1 MQFYFIVT
9 KIMFIPICMLHWY
22 DNSDHTIR
30 KLRIVNY
37 IIVHTISWK
46 QRLCLSQ
53 WAANGFLHGILFWKR
68 KEADRKINAVTK
80 SLLSLAP
87 RSESR
92 CVNVLKAWNLVT
104 RLLIVIFISSNNG
117 SSFCII
123 DRCDDATFA
132 LLNVLNDISSDVK
145 QCI

>member
-1 MQFYFIVT
+1 
-9 KIMFIPICMLHWY
+9 MFIPICMLYWY
-22 DNSDHTIR
+22 DNSDYTIR

-37 IIVHTISWK
+37 IIMHTVSWK
-46 QRLCLSQ
+46 RRLCLSQ
-53 WAANGFLHGILFWKR
+53 WAANGFLRGIPFWKR
-68 KEADRKINAVTK
+68 KETDRKINAVTK

-117 SSFCII
+117 CSSFCII
-123 DRCDDATFA
+123 GQYDDRATFA

-145 QCI
+145 QRI